1 MIIVKEKQ
9 QFDEMAILAV
19 SSFDDG
25 LPFRVAIKSPDHQP
39 PHAHVMD
46 KTTGKK
52 ELGQFL
58 ISPNLPQKIN
68 DIKDYKQGI
77 SDEMRTLIFDWAK
90 FPNKRFFGK
99 INNWEALVGEWRGN
113 EVK

>member
-1 MIIVKEKQ
+1 MIKVLEEQ
-9 QFDEMAILAV
+9 QLNEMAIQSV
-19 SSFDDG
+19 SSIRDN

-46 KTTGKK
+46 NDNGKE

-58 ISPNLPQKIN
+58 IPASKPRDLS

-77 SDEMRTLIFDWAK
+77 TDSMRRTILLWMK
-90 FPNKRFFGK
+90 SRSNLLPKVTN
-99 INNWEALVGEWRGN
+99 
-113 EVK
+113 

>member
-1 MIIVKEKQ
+1 MIRVLEEQ
-9 QFDEMAILAV
+9 ELNEMSIQAV
-19 SSFDDG
+19 SSLTDD

-46 KTTGKK
+46 NATGKK

-58 ISPNLPQKIN
+58 IPLSKPRASS

-77 SDEMRTLIFDWAK
+77 TDEMRNTIFLWM
-90 FPNKRFFGK
+90 RGK
-99 INNWEALVGEWRGN
+99 SKLLPIATNWELLCTVWRLN
-113 EVK
+113 ETH